1 MEERDKARDDMAGLR
16 EDLAFRFGE
25 GFPAASVDQ
34 GAGTLARI
42 ASRGSARSFA
52 DRPVAPELV
61 HLLLG
66 VAFSSPTK
74 SDLQQRDV
82 IIVDD
87 PGLRFELHDIIRHR
101 WLDNAPVLLVVC
113 GNNRRQR
120 QLHEWR
126 QKRFANDHLDAF
138 FNASVDAAI
147 LLATLVV
154 AAEAVGLG
162 ACPLSQIRNDAARA
176 SRLLGLPD
184 HVFPVAALALGW
196 PAEKPE
202 VAMRLPLALTVH
214 HDRFDDGK
222 ARALIE
228 AYDRRRAGTQP
239 YPRQRDEAEH
249 GTADFYGWSEE
260 KARHYSKPERVD
272 FGRFIRDKGFDLT

>member
-1 MEERDKARDDMAGLR
+1 MEERGKATGGAGSLY
-16 EDLAFRFGE
+16 EDLSRRFGE
-25 GFPAASVDQ
+25 EFAQADIDRGEEVL
-34 GAGTLARI
+34 AGI
-42 ASRGSARSFA
+42 AGRGSARSFTN
-52 DRPVAPELV
+52 DPVDPALIR
-61 HLLLG
+61 LLLG

-82 IIVDD
+82 VIVDD
-87 PGLRFELHDIIRHR
+87 PKLRFELHDIIRHR
-101 WLDNAPVLLVVC
+101 WLDDTPVLLVVC

-126 QKRFANDHLDAF
+126 KKPFANDHLDAF

-176 SRLLGLPD
+176 SKILGLPD

-196 PAEKPE
+196 PAKSPE
-202 VAMRLPLALTVH
+202 IESRLPLSLTVH
-214 HDRFDDGK
+214 RNRFDDK
-222 ARALIE
+222 KTRQLVE
-228 AYDRRRAGTQP
+228 AYDQRRDRIHP
-239 YPRQRDEAEH
+239 YARQRYEADY

-260 KARHYSKPERVD
+260 KARHYSKPERAE
-272 FGRFIRDKGFDLT
+272 FGNFIRDKGFKLT

>member
-1 MEERDKARDDMAGLR
+1 MEEREKAPAALAGLH

-25 GFPAASVDQ
+25 DFPTVCLDQ
-34 GAGTLARI
+34 GADTLARI
-42 ASRGSARSFA
+42 ASRGSGRKFT
-52 DRPVAPELV
+52 DRPVDPDLV

-82 IIVDD
+82 VIVDD
-87 PGLRFELHDIIRHR
+87 PKLRFELHDIIRHR
-101 WLDNAPVLLVVC
+101 WLDTAPVLLVVC

-120 QLHEWR
+120 QLHAWR
-126 QKRFANDHLDAF
+126 QKQFANDHLDAF

-147 LLATLVV
+147 LLANLVV

-196 PAEKPE
+196 PAETPE
-202 VAMRLPLALTVH
+202 ITTRLPLAVTVH
-214 HDRFDDGK
+214 RNRFDDDE

-228 AYDRRRAGTQP
+228 AYDRRRAQIQP
-239 YPRQRDEAEH
+239 YARQRDEAEY
-249 GTADFYGWSEE
+249 GAADFYGWSEE
-260 KARHYSKPERVD
+260 KARHYSKPERAD

>member
-1 MEERDKARDDMAGLR
+1 MKEREKATVGAADIYDA
-16 EDLAFRFGE
+16 LARRFGE
-25 GFPAASVDQ
+25 DFARVSVGQGERTLTRVAA
-34 GAGTLARI
+34 
-42 ASRGSARSFA
+42 RGSVRAFSNE
-52 DRPVAPELV
+52 PVDPDLIN
-61 HLLLG
+61 LLLG

-82 IIVDD
+82 VIVDD
-87 PGLRFELHDIIRHR
+87 PQLRFELHDIIRHR
-101 WLDNAPVLLVVC
+101 WLDTTPVLLVVC

-126 QKRFANDHLDAF
+126 QKPFANDHLDAF

-176 SRLLGLPD
+176 SSLLGLPD

-196 PAEKPE
+196 PAKTPE
-202 VAMRLPLALTVH
+202 IEPRLPLALTVH
-214 HDRFDDGK
+214 HNRFDDDK
-222 ARALIE
+222 TRPLVDT
-228 AYDRRRAGTQP
+228 YDQRRDRIHP
-239 YPRQRDEAEH
+239 YARQRYVEDY

-260 KARHYSKPERVD
+260 KARHYSKPEREA
-272 FGRFIRDKGFDLT
+272 FSRFVSDKGFKLT